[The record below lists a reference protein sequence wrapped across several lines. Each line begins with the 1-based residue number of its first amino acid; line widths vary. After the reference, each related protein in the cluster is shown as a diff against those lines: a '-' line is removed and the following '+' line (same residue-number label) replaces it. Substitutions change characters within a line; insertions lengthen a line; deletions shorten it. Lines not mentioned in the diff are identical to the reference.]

1 MFAEQLRRA
10 VEASP
15 RVELPKVSALL
26 WKAYAAGTVS
36 ESDAAD
42 LSALIE
48 ARKAAGAASVPS
60 PRRLVGSR
68 PRTPESLARRR
79 RWVASGLLP
88 PALASRF
95 TGAETAVLA
104 VIAAEV
110 VKHGACALT
119 VG

>member
-48 ARKAAGAASVPS
+48 ARKAAGSAPRVSS

-79 RWVASGLLP
+79 RWAASGCLP
-88 PALASRF
+88 PALAARF
-95 TGAETAVLA
+95 TLA
-104 VIAAEV
+104 
-110 VKHGACALT
+110 
-119 VG
+119 

>member
-1 MFAEQLRRA
+1 MFVEQLRRA

-26 WKAYAAGTVS
+26 WKSYAAGSVS

-48 ARKAAGAASVPS
+48 ARKAAGSVPQAV

-79 RWVASGLLP
+79 RWVAGGFLP
-88 PALASRF
+88 PALACRF
-95 TGAETAVLA
+95 TPAETAVLS
-104 VIAAEV
+104 VVAEES
-110 VKHGACALT
+110 
-119 VG
+119 